1 MKILF
6 SQVVFLLGTEA
17 LVTVSACFI
26 HGVWFHV
33 LATLFCAALLLVSCV
48 RMMTVYFDRDNIAL
62 GIAWLILTGVWGY
75 DVYADWRQ
83 FEPLT
88 FKK

>member
-1 MKILF
+1 MKQIKIKSLTITIDF
-6 SQVVFLLGTEA
+6 G
-17 LVTVSACFI
+17 
-26 HGVWFHV
+26 
-33 LATLFCAALLLVSCV
+33 ALLLSFIEILAFLFSLSISI
-48 RMMTVYFDRDNIAL
+48 MNFSIGNIAL
-62 GIAWLILTGVWGY
+62 GIAWVILTGVWGY

>member
-1 MKILF
+1 MKQIKIKSLTITIDF
-6 SQVVFLLGTEA
+6 G
-17 LVTVSACFI
+17 
-26 HGVWFHV
+26 
-33 LATLFCAALLLVSCV
+33 ALLLSFIEIIAFLFSLSISIVN
-48 RMMTVYFDRDNIAL
+48 FDRDNIAL

>member
-1 MKILF
+1 MKKIKGKSF
-6 SQVVFLLGTEA
+6 TITIDFG
-17 LVTVSACFI
+17 
-26 HGVWFHV
+26 
-33 LATLFCAALLLVSCV
+33 ALLLSFIEVLAFLFSLSLSI
-48 RMMTVYFDRDNIAL
+48 MNFDRGNIAL

>member
-1 MKILF
+1 MKKIKGKSF
-6 SQVVFLLGTEA
+6 TITIDFG
-17 LVTVSACFI
+17 
-26 HGVWFHV
+26 
-33 LATLFCAALLLVSCV
+33 ALLLSFIEVLAFLFSLSISI
-48 RMMTVYFDRDNIAL
+48 MSFDRDNIAL

>member
-1 MKILF
+1 MKKIKGKSF
-6 SQVVFLLGTEA
+6 TITIDFG
-17 LVTVSACFI
+17 
-26 HGVWFHV
+26 
-33 LATLFCAALLLVSCV
+33 ALLLSFVEVLAFLFSLSISI
-48 RMMTVYFDRDNIAL
+48 MNFDRDNIAL
-62 GIAWLILTGVWGY
+62 GIAWLILTGVWAY